1 MTDYYILFSFSCGR
15 LAASPP
21 TYHTKKT

>member
-1 MTDYYILFSFSCGR
+1 MTDYYILFVGDWGR

-21 TYHTKKT
+21 TDPNP

>member
-1 MTDYYILFSFSCGR
+1 MTDYYILFVGIWGR

-21 TYHTKKT
+21 TDPIS